1 MAIEHLIL
9 PEPQNIKFPRRYS
22 LADIGGIVTSMCR
35 PAVHTMEPGQN
46 DVTPE
51 SSDVPP
57 YVQMLTVYNV
67 GEAVLRTVQTRC
79 GEAELAELTNNVLVS
94 RHSSTRH
101 TQSYMQVNRHNP
113 VILQTLDGANDHR
126 TSPIVGVVLFRP
138 TS

>member
-1 MAIEHLIL
+1 MAIERLIL
-9 PEPQNIKFPRRYS
+9 PEPLNIKFPRRYR
-22 LADIGGIVTSMCR
+22 LKDIGGIVTSMYR
-35 PAVHTMEPGQN
+35 QDVSTLDPGQH

-51 SSDVPP
+51 SPDVPR

-79 GEAELAELTNNVLVS
+79 GEAELNELTYNGLVS
-94 RHSSTRH
+94 GRSSTRH
-101 TQSYMQVNRHNP
+101 TQSYMQVNQYHP
-113 VILQTLDGANDHR
+113 VILQTLDGANDYR